1 MSFIDDL
8 DAVEKIIIKFE
19 PYSSIFLIKKKISS
33 DSSFSFNKDAFS
45 DVRKEINNLN
55 LKKLT
60 VIMASNQKY

>member
-55 LKKLT
+55 
-60 VIMASNQKY
+60 